1 MKPFAAILASLV
13 DFFVILRD
21 AFETVI
27 LPRRVTRRIRLT
39 GLFYGSIWKVWST
52 IARIP

>member
-1 MKPFAAILASLV
+1 MKPFAAILGVRPEIL
-13 DFFVILRD
+13 VILWD

-52 IARIP
+52 IARAR